1 MLLTPNTELEFQL
14 NKFIDFDKDNKIFYN
29 NLYLKDFDI
38 VIKMPLTAQNKLP
51 KEMIIEKFNLTKCSY
66 LLSYE

>member
-14 NKFIDFDKDNKIFYN
+14 NKFIDFDKENKIFYN